1 MDGADVVC
9 DEKMLGELN
18 ALPEK
23 RPPPLLGVSGLQ
35 IEKLSNTEPTSDA
48 AVVFAGAGVIVD
60 VAVAEVP
67 KPPKIELAFGLVA
80 GEAKLNDVVGEVT
93 AMEGFA

>member
-23 RPPPLLGVSGLQ
+23 RPPLLLDVSGLQ
-35 IEKLSNTEPTSDA
+35 IEKLSNTEPTSEA
-48 AVVFAGAGVIVD
+48 AVVFAGAGVMVD
-60 VAVAEVP
+60 VAVDGVP
-67 KPPKIELAFGLVA
+67 NPPKMELAFELAV
-80 GEAKLNDVVGEVT
+80 GEAKLNDVIGEVT
-93 AMEGFA
+93 ASGDFA